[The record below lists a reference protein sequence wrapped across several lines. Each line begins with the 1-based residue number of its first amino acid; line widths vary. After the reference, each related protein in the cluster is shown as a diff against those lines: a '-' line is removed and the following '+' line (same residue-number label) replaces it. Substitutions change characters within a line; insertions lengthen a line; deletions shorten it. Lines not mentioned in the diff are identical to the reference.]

1 MHTVTV
7 ENLSPSPSSEP
18 VQLDQL
24 GRELSAIGIA
34 VSGNELRLDPLAG
47 NPNRHDF
54 LTCKRFRVLSAGKV
68 LCLLIV
74 GKGLESA
81 WKCAVDFAAAC
92 PSITCRPLCFFHSG
106 TVDCLAIE
114 YFEGRDL
121 ERLVHEQQITA
132 QEALRH
138 AESVVTALEQ
148 TFQLSTFDAAARE
161 IDAFFAHVC
170 ALPLFTGFDQ
180 NFLARII
187 FPFVRA
193 GALSDTPRTRWTNGD
208 LIPRNILLDQ
218 QKNVR
223 LIDYEFARSTHFF
236 AEDAWRWR
244 TFADLPAEA
253 RELPVQ
259 FKSTKDEPWFE
270 AFCLLRQL
278 VLAHEINGA
287 YMAVPDSQPAL
298 TRLRE
303 IATAANGGF
312 RTSVFL
318 RPLGVLPELEA
329 LVSKLET
336 LASTREKDK
345 QALEQNKQL
354 LERDKQVLKGNA
366 QALEQDKHSL
376 ETTLHQQKQENA
388 RLAQLL
394 HQREARLARME
405 NTLVWRATSCLRALR
420 NTFTFSKPPKFQFH
434 LDTPRTWRPF
444 GARLEVRGWCFA
456 RSPLQLNE
464 IRVKIDR
471 RTYDGVYGTD
481 RADVGLA
488 HPKHPQAYRC
498 GFQVEIEVQPGD
510 QKLEVSICDEND
522 RWHIVYR
529 ADLSKDP
536 ETVKGSYA
544 HWIKEFDTLTAEK
557 LAAHRAET
565 LALPKQPLIS
575 IIMPVYN
582 TPEEYLTKAI
592 DSVRAQ
598 TYERWELCI
607 ADDASSAPHVRT
619 LLNRYADQDKR
630 IKIAF
635 RAINGHIAAAS
646 NTALAL
652 ATGEYIALLDHDD
665 ELRPHALTEVVKAIN
680 QTPDLQLIYSDEDKL
695 DSAGNRFDP
704 YFKPDWMPE
713 LLIGHNYLCHF
724 CVCRADALRHI
735 GGWRS
740 GFDGAQDW
748 DLQFRITEQARPNQI
763 IHIPH
768 VLYHWRAVAGSTALA
783 TSEKNYVVEAARRA
797 ITEHFCRTGE
807 AVELIHLPGNH
818 WQVKHTLP
826 TPTPLVSLLIP
837 TRNGLKHLRC
847 CIASILEKTIYP
859 SYEILVIDNGSDDTE
874 TQKYLQQIA
883 EPQSWSNA
891 RSRDCSIRVLS
902 YPHKFNYSALN
913 NFGLRE
919 ARGEFVGLLNDDL
932 EVITPDWLD
941 EMVSQ
946 AARPGIGCVGA
957 KLYFPDGKLQHAG
970 VILGIGG
977 VAGHAFKGFSRNA
990 PGSMNRAQLAQ
1001 NYSAVTGACLVV
1013 RKSTYEA
1020 VGGLDEVDLAV
1031 SLNDVDFCLKVRAA
1045 GYRNL
1050 WTPFAELYHHE
1061 SATRGYEDTPEK
1073 MARFEKERTIMK
1085 QRWGSLLARDPAYNP
1100 NLTLESE
1107 DFAFAYPAK
1116 V

>member
-1 MHTVTV
+1 MRTVTV
-7 ENLSPSPSSEP
+7 ENLSPYPSYSPA
-18 VQLDQL
+18 QLDQL

-34 VSGNELRLDPLAG
+34 VSGNDLRLDPLAG

-54 LTCKRFRVLSAGKV
+54 LTCKRFRVLSGGKI

-74 GKGLESA
+74 GKALESF
-81 WKCAVDFAAAC
+81 WKRTVGFATAC
-92 PSITCRPLCFFHSG
+92 PSITCRPLCFFRSG
-106 TVDCLAIE
+106 DVDCLVIE

-121 ERLVHEQQITA
+121 ERLVQEQQITA
-132 QEALRH
+132 QEALHH
-138 AESVVTALEQ
+138 ATNVVTALEQ
-148 TFQLSTFDAAARE
+148 TFQLSTLDAAAHE
-161 IDAFFAHVC
+161 IDVFFARVC
-170 ALPLFTGFDQ
+170 ALPLFNGFDQ
-180 NFLARII
+180 IFLAQII
-187 FPFVRA
+187 FPFVRT
-193 GALSDTPRTRWTNGD
+193 GALLGTPRTRWTNGD
-208 LIPRNILLDQ
+208 LIPRNILVDQ

-223 LIDYEFARSTHFF
+223 LIDYEFAHCTHFF

-244 TFADLPAEA
+244 TFAGLPIEA
-253 RELPVQ
+253 RELPIQ

-287 YMAVPDSQPAL
+287 HMAVSDAQPAL
-298 TRLRE
+298 ARLRE

-318 RPLGVLPELEA
+318 RSLGLLPEIENSVSTLKKSMQA
-329 LVSKLET
+329 LVHE
-336 LASTREKDK
+336 K
-345 QALEQNKQL
+345 QALE
-354 LERDKQVLKGNA
+354 
-366 QALEQDKHSL
+366 S
-376 ETTLHQQKQENA
+376 TLHRQNQENA
-388 RLAQLL
+388 RLARLL
-394 HQREARLARME
+394 YNRESRLARME
-405 NTLVWRATSCLRALR
+405 NTLIWRATSWLRALR
-420 NTFTFSKPPKFQFH
+420 NASPFSKPPKFHFH
-434 LDTPRTWRPF
+434 LDTPRTWRPY
-444 GARLEVRGWCFA
+444 GVRLDVRGWCFA
-456 RSPLQLNE
+456 RSLLQLND
-464 IRVKIDR
+464 IRIQVDR
-471 RTYDGVYGTD
+471 RSYNGVYGSD
-481 RADVGLA
+481 RTDVGLA
-488 HPKHPQAYRC
+488 HPEHPQAYRS
-498 GFQVEIEVQPGD
+498 GFHVEIEIQPGD
-510 QKLEVSICDEND
+510 QELEVAICDEND
-522 RWHIVYR
+522 RWHIVHR
-529 ADLSKDP
+529 ADLNKDP
-536 ETVKGSYA
+536 ETIKGSYA

-557 LAAHRAET
+557 LTAVRAET
-565 LALPKQPLIS
+565 LTLPNQPLIS
-575 IIMPVYN
+575 IIMPVFN
-582 TPEEYLTKAI
+582 TPEAYLTKAI

-607 ADDASSAPHVRT
+607 ADDASSAPHVRA
-619 LLNRYADQDKR
+619 LLNRYTDQDKR

-635 RAINGHIAAAS
+635 RTTNGHIAAAS
-646 NTALAL
+646 NTALTL

-680 QTPDLQLIYSDEDKL
+680 QNPDLQLIYSDEDKL

-724 CVCRADALRHI
+724 CVCKTDTLRKI
-735 GGWRS
+735 GGWRV

-748 DLQFRITEQARPNQI
+748 DLQFRITEQAKPSQI

-783 TSEKNYVVEAARRA
+783 TSEKTYVVEAARSA
-797 ITEHFCRTGE
+797 IAEHFSRTGD

-818 WQVKHTLP
+818 WRAKHALP
-826 TPTPLVSLLIP
+826 TPAPLVSLIIP

-847 CIASILEKTIYP
+847 CIDSILEKTTYP
-859 SYEILVIDNGSDDTE
+859 AYEILVIDNGSDDSE
-874 TQKYLQQIA
+874 TREYLQQLSK
-883 EPQSWSNA
+883 PQSWANA
-891 RSRDCSIRVLS
+891 CVRNCSLRVLS

-913 NFGLRE
+913 NFGVRE
-919 ARGEFVGLLNDDL
+919 ARGEFVGLLNNDL
-932 EVITPDWLD
+932 EIITPDWLD

-957 KLYFPDGKLQHAG
+957 KLYYPDNKVQHAG

-977 VAGHAFKGFSRNA
+977 VAGHAFKGFARNA
-990 PGSMNRAQLAQ
+990 PGSMNRANLAQ

-1020 VGGLDEVDLAV
+1020 VGGLDENDLAI

-1073 MARFEKERTIMK
+1073 MARFEKERTVMK
-1085 QRWGSLLARDPAYNP
+1085 QRWGAILKRDPAYNP
-1100 NLTLESE
+1100 NLTLTTE
-1107 DFAFAYPAK
+1107 DFALAYPPL
-1116 V
+1116 